1 MRDLIATTDS
11 SKLLALSSFVQG
23 LSAYLL
29 DHGGFYPAGQHEVN
43 LRLTLRTL
51 ELAKALSLFNV
62 DSLLLLDPLP
72 LPRAFNDETDSE
84 LRGGHLRFLRTLSI
98 EARNDLADP
107 SLHLGDRSRCGAC
120 RHTLEKM
127 ISEGKTLLTKLT
139 SSEPGVR
146 QGWAFA
152 PDERNQLDQM
162 RTVHKDWTEWISQRH
177 GLTIRLSE
185 DQSLTPPSGV
195 SGSNVARNL
204 PSTNV
209 IVCSVIWCRHP
220 QTCSARL

>member
-29 DHGGFYPAGQHEVN
+29 DHGRFYPAGQHEVN

-84 LRGGHLRFLRTLSI
+84 LRGGQLRFLRTLSI
-98 EARNDLADP
+98 EARSDLADP
-107 SLHLGDRSRCGAC
+107 TLHLEDRSRCGTC
-120 RHTLEKM
+120 RHILEKM
-127 ISEGKTLLTKLT
+127 VLEGRTLLNKLT
-139 SSEPGVR
+139 SSELGVR

-152 PDERNQLDQM
+152 PDERTQLDQTA
-162 RTVHKDWTEWISQRH
+162 TVHKNWTEWINQRH
-177 GLTIRLSE
+177 GLTIDLTK
-185 DQSLTPPSGV
+185 DQSLTPR
-195 SGSNVARNL
+195 A
-204 PSTNV
+204 
-209 IVCSVIWCRHP
+209 
-220 QTCSARL
+220 A